1 MDYLSSTVNS
11 YLFNNPQNKNNFK
24 RLFIYLIVA
33 GSHEVNGTM
42 SPTWKKYLGKAKRRF
57 KKRMKNRKLN
67 YKSNTIIFGNS
78 RVYAIPNAFTDKII
92 VMSNGPSLVNEE

>member
-33 GSHEVNGTM
+33 GSHEVNGTL
-42 SPTWKKYLGKAKRRF
+42 SPTWQKYLGKAKRRF
-57 KKRMKNRKLN
+57 KKRMKNRRPDYRGDVVVFGNDSSTIVLN
-67 YKSNTIIFGNS
+67 AHSRKMTYMYNKSN
-78 RVYAIPNAFTDKII
+78 
-92 VMSNGPSLVNEE
+92 MVNKE